1 MLTKANAK
9 AISIASKR
17 NIPNGTKILVFNS
30 FHSNHT
36 LLQREMPSQFS
47 YILPH
52 NNRTVKH
59 KNSALSQ
66 LSKRAESVFSVYII
80 LLIQK
85 FFQCI
90 FCFFDLIGIFSTI
103 KFNVV

>member
-1 MLTKANAK
+1 MLTEANAK

-17 NIPNGTKILVFNS
+17 NTPNGIKTLAFNS

-36 LLQREMPSQFS
+36 LLQREMPLQFN

-66 LSKRAESVFSVYII
+66 LKQE
-80 LLIQK
+80 
-85 FFQCI
+85 
-90 FCFFDLIGIFSTI
+90 G
-103 KFNVV
+103 